1 MNANSSISAPP
12 EPGDL
17 VLDDIAI
24 RRGEHILLAGLNI
37 TLQQGH
43 AIVIKGGNG
52 TGKSTLLRTVAGFIS
67 PHHGRM
73 SLNGRDFKPHHP
85 DCPLI
90 ISSYRGADGL
100 SEEMDGN
107 TQLRLYQQMRGR
119 HPHLGDA
126 ADYDRFFCAPFLGK
140 EVRHLSTGQRQRIA
154 LTRLCLDLGAL
165 AQHHQAGQNLC
176 WLLDEP
182 DSGLDEEG
190 RFVLEELI
198 SDMLGAGGRVMMVSH
213 QPRTLRF
220 PHQTLRLQHQTEQ
233 G

>member
-1 MNANSSISAPP
+1 MAEI
-12 EPGDL
+12 
-17 VLDDIAI
+17 
-24 RRGEHILLAGLNI
+24 
-37 TLQQGH
+37 
-43 AIVIKGGNG
+43 
-52 TGKSTLLRTVAGFIS
+52 
-67 PHHGRM
+67 
-73 SLNGRDFKPHHP
+73 KPHRP

-119 HPHLGDA
+119 HPHLGDKQIMTV
-126 ADYDRFFCAPFLGK
+126 FCAPSGK
-140 EVRHLSTGQRQRIA
+140 KWHLSTGQRQRIA
-154 LTRLCLDLGAL
+154 LTRLCLDLDAL

-198 SDMLGAGGRVMMVSH
+198 SDMLGAGGRH
-213 QPRTLRF
+213 DGQPSATHITVPAPDPQIAAPDRT
-220 PHQTLRLQHQTEQ
+220 